1 MIVTSHQPLYMPW
14 LGFFHKAILSDRICI
29 LDDVQFADGD
39 YINRNKIKTP
49 YGFKWITVPVNK
61 KNHLHRKISEI
72 EIVDTEWH
80 KRHLAQILQAY
91 SSSPYFHIYFQYL
104 LELMEKKTYEYLVDL
119 DMTILEFL
127 FKELRIETEVVLS
140 SKLNLSGKKSDLI
153 LSMCQELG
161 AEVYISGQNGVDY
174 LKVEDFNL
182 ANIKVAIQHYEHPI
196 YAQAHGDFIPYLSVI
211 DLLFNFGPKS
221 RDIIMSGNAEVW
233 NKLSLA

>member
-1 MIVTSHQPLYMPW
+1 
-14 LGFFHKAILSDRICI
+14 
-29 LDDVQFADGD
+29 
-39 YINRNKIKTP
+39 
-49 YGFKWITVPVNK
+49 
-61 KNHLHRKISEI
+61 
-72 EIVDTEWH
+72 
-80 KRHLAQILQAY
+80 
-91 SSSPYFHIYFQYL
+91 
-104 LELMEKKTYEYLVDL
+104 MEKKTYVYLVDL
-119 DMTILEFL
+119 DMAILEFL

-153 LSMCQELG
+153 LSICEELG

-182 ANIKVAIQHYEHPI
+182 ANIKVAVQHYEHPT
-196 YAQAHGDFIPYLSVI
+196 YAQIHGDFIPYLSVI